1 MLSPILI
8 TLEFSILNIFM
19 KNIPVEFPK
28 YIDMLDIE
36 IRNIGIRDSIN
47 GNLSTLNTINI
58 PEMNLQPIL
67 VGFQVERLKA

>member
-1 MLSPILI
+1 
-8 TLEFSILNIFM
+8 
-19 KNIPVEFPK
+19 
-28 YIDMLDIE
+28 MLDIE